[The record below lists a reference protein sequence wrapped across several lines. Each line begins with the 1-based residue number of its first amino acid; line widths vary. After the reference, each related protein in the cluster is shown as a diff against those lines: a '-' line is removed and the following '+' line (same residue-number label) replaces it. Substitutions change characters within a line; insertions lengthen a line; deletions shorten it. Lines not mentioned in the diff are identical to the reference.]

1 MNNKEIAHIFAEISD
16 LLEIRG
22 ENPFKIRAYQK
33 AARILENLPESLET
47 LHQAGQLETIDG
59 VGKGIAEK
67 IAEALDTGQIQYH
80 QELLQSVPEGLLS
93 LLTVPGM
100 GPKKAKLVYEHLG
113 ITTIAELK
121 QAAEAG
127 RLRPLPGMGQKT
139 EEKILKGILNLE
151 QSSGRFTLGVALPI
165 AEEIL
170 SRVRSI
176 KGVKE
181 AQYAG
186 SLRRGRETVGDVDL
200 LVSTKNSAAVM
211 KEFLATPNLREVLAQ
226 GDTKSSIVLAN
237 GLQVDLRVVPEKS
250 FGAAL
255 QYFTGSKGHNIQ
267 LRELAV
273 RKKLKVNEYGV
284 FEVDSDKPVTG
295 KNEEDVYKALG
306 LVWIPPELREGLDEI
321 DLARDNALPVLL
333 ERRDIRSSLHNHTT
347 ASDGLMT
354 LEELVD
360 ESEKRGYEYIAVTD
374 HSGSLGVANGLTPD
388 RLKRQIEAIH
398 QFNETHKGIR
408 VLAGTEV
415 DIRADGSLDF
425 PDDLLEQLDLVIA
438 AIHSSFEQPK
448 EKMTRRIC
456 GALENPHVDILSHPT
471 GRLINRRPRLE
482 IDLERLFSTAAESR
496 TVLEINAH
504 YLRLDLNDEHIRE
517 AKRYGVRFSL
527 DTDTHAAADFDNL
540 RFGIQTARRG
550 RLSATEVI
558 NTWPLDDL
566 VTWLKNKE

>member
-1 MNNKEIAHIFAEISD
+1 MNNKEIARIFSEITD

-33 AARILENLPESLET
+33 AARILDNLPESLEA
-47 LHQAGQLETIDG
+47 LHREGKLETLDG

-100 GPKKAKLVYEHLG
+100 GPKKAKLVYDQLG
-113 ITTIAELK
+113 IATIADLK
-121 QAAEAG
+121 KAAEAEQ
-127 RLRPLPGMGQKT
+127 LRSLPGMGQKS

-151 QSSGRFTLGVALPI
+151 QASGRFTLGAARPI

-170 SRVRSI
+170 GRIRAI
-176 KGVKE
+176 QGVKE

-200 LVSTKNSAAVM
+200 LVSTKNGAAVM
-211 KEFLATPNLREVLAQ
+211 NEFLATPNIREVLAQ
-226 GDTKSSIVLAN
+226 GDTKSSVVLTN
-237 GLQVDLRVVPEKS
+237 GLQVDLRVVPGKS

-284 FEVDSDKPVTG
+284 FEAETDKPVAG
-295 KNEEDVYKALG
+295 KKEEDVYKALG
-306 LVWIPPELREGLDEI
+306 LAWIPPELREGLDEI
-321 DLARDNALPVLL
+321 ELARDNALPVLL
-333 ERRDIRSSLHNHTT
+333 ERKDIRAALHNHTT
-347 ASDGLMT
+347 ASDGSMP
-354 LEELVD
+354 LEDLV
-360 ESEKRGYEYIAVTD
+360 EEAERRGFEFIAVTD

-398 QFNETHKGIR
+398 QFNEKHKGIR

-415 DIRADGSLDF
+415 DIRADGSLDY

-448 EKMTRRIC
+448 ERMTPRIC
-456 GALENPHVDILSHPT
+456 GAMENPHVDIISHPT

-482 IDLERLFSTAAESR
+482 IDLERLFSTAAETD

-517 AKRYGVRFSL
+517 AKRHGVKFSL
-527 DTDTHAAADFDNL
+527 DTDTHAVNDFDNL
-540 RFGIQTARRG
+540 DFGIQTARRG
-550 RLSATEVI
+550 RLGPADVI
-558 NTWPLDDL
+558 NTLPLDEF
-566 VTWLKNKE
+566 LKWINNKK